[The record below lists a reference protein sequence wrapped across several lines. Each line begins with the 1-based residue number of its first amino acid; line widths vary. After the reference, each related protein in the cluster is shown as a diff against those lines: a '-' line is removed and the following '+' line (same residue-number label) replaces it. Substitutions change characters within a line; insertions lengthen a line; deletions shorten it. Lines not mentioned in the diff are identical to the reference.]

1 MEPQCC
7 TGRHADTRGHIG
19 LTAFREIMRDP
30 LMAGIPLILETP
42 ASANAL
48 EVGELSLWTKEI
60 QLLYEIQGVE
70 DNEWETKKVEIEAR
84 WRAER
89 DKMNPPKEKKVKAK
103 KEPAAKGKG
112 KGKGKK
118 KDEEACESHDEDSE

>member
-1 MEPQCC
+1 MLIYSGC
-7 TGRHADTRGHIG
+7 IG

-42 ASANAL
+42 AANNPL

-60 QLLYEIQGVE
+60 HMLYEIQAIE
-70 DNEWETKKVEIEAR
+70 DDEWETKQVEIEAR

-89 DKMNPPKEKKVKAK
+89 DELNPPKEKKVKEK
-103 KEPAAKGKG
+103 KTPAV

-118 KDEEACESHDEDSE
+118 KKKDEEECESHGEESD

>member
-1 MEPQCC
+1 
-7 TGRHADTRGHIG
+7 
-19 LTAFREIMRDP
+19 MRDP

-42 ASANAL
+42 ASGNAL
-48 EVGELSLWTKEI
+48 EVGELSLWTREI

-70 DNEWETKKVEIEAR
+70 DADWDTKKVEIEAR

-103 KEPAAKGKG
+103 KEPAAKGKA
-112 KGKGKK
+112 KGKK
-118 KDEEACESHDEDSE
+118 KDDEACESHDEDSE